1 MAAAGPTGGGQGFEG
16 AWSIDYPGTRHALG
30 RTQAEYAIW
39 QAAGG
44 APVQT
49 FPLSDEG
56 WAAAWLAWRQLEGP
70 VEPVV
75 PSTWERGRPISLQP
89 MRAGQIIGGAVR
101 MYRLHFSKLL
111 AVVAPAMLGL
121 YGLIVVLNWI
131 TLRQVEV
138 QTPFGRVPQLQTP
151 AWVTLVTNI
160 LNALVIQFLTAAV
173 AKAAADGF
181 RGGRVLAGRAYRF
194 AFLKIFPVGWV
205 LILSYVIFLLP
216 FLPGAALL
224 WLGTRLETDLFLGGA
239 VILLLGAVPVLIYLF
254 VRLVL
259 APVTVA
265 VDNLRGGAA
274 LRRAWRLSR
283 GVGWRILGSYILA
296 GLIAVGV
303 QLVVVVAAVVPI
315 AVGGGGITRAT
326 LTSLVAAGG
335 LALTFVTPFLNLV
348 VILLYADARLRGD
361 GVAADVLWEGAGEP
375 APWPG

>member
-1 MAAAGPTGGGQGFEG
+1 MAGAGPTGGGQGFDDS
-16 AWSIDYPGTRHALG
+16 WSIDYSGTRHALG
-30 RTQAEYAIW
+30 RTQAAYAIW

-49 FPLSDEG
+49 FPLTDEG
-56 WAAAWLAWRQLEGP
+56 WAAAWVAWRQLEGP

-138 QTPFGRVPQLQTP
+138 ETPFGRVPQLQTP

-173 AKAAADGF
+173 AKAAADAF
-181 RGGRVLAGRAYRF
+181 RGGRVQVGRTYRF

-205 LILSYVIFLLP
+205 LILTYAIFLLP
-216 FLPGAALL
+216 FLPGAAFL
-224 WLGTRLETDLFLGGA
+224 WLGARLETDLFVGAA
-239 VILLLGAVPVLIYLF
+239 VILFLGAVPVLIFLF

-265 VDNLRGGAA
+265 VENLRGGAA
-274 LRRAWRLSR
+274 LRRAWRLST
-283 GVGWRILGSYILA
+283 GVGWRILGTYILA

-303 QLVVVVAAVVPI
+303 QLVVVVVAVIPI
-315 AVGGGGITRAT
+315 AVGGGEATRVA
-326 LTSLVAAGG
+326 LTSVIAASG

-361 GVAADVLWEGAGEP
+361 GVPAEGLWAGAGEL
-375 APWPG
+375 AP